1 METVMKISIFLLAG
15 MFILFMLNG
24 CSAFLPSSKDVVVV
38 PWGSFQEVQ
47 SAYEKVSRNET
58 TAHQLKK
65 IGFDIY
71 STPNVKILNYIDIA
85 ATTQNI
91 RYEDLS
97 EGLTHCIKAK
107 EYCQG
112 YQVEPKVTITER
124 LGNFWLDIF
133 NFKRKAKMTGW
144 RFKALFLVINDVV
157 VDKFWNGDPKII
169 EDHETKN
176 PLGPLQDSSTLILK
190 LIP

>member
-1 METVMKISIFLLAG
+1 MRITNLFLVG
-15 MFILFMLNG
+15 MFILLMLNG
-24 CSAFLPSSKDVVVV
+24 CATFLPSSKERVLV

-58 TAHQLKK
+58 TVLQLKK

-91 RYEDLS
+91 KYEDLS
-97 EGLTHCIKAK
+97 DGFARCIKVRENCK
-107 EYCQG
+107 G
-112 YQVEPKVTITER
+112 YQVEPKVMINER

-133 NFKRKAKMTGW
+133 NFKRKTKMTGW

-169 EDHETKN
+169 ENRETKN
-176 PLGPLQDSSTLILK
+176 PLGPLQDAGAMILQ
-190 LIP
+190 LVP

>member
-1 METVMKISIFLLAG
+1 MKFSIIFLAG
-15 MFILFMLNG
+15 TFILFMLNG
-24 CSAFLPSSKDVVVV
+24 CAALLPSSKELVLA
-38 PWGSFQEVQ
+38 PWGSFPEVQ

-58 TAHQLKK
+58 TVHQLKK

-97 EGLTHCIKAK
+97 EGLARCIKVR
-107 EYCQG
+107 EHCQG
-112 YQVEPKVTITER
+112 YQVEPKVMITER

-133 NFKRKAKMTGW
+133 NFKRKAKGAGW

-169 EDHETKN
+169 EDHETNN
-176 PLGPLQDSSTLILK
+176 PLGPLQDSSIMILQ